1 MAEIDIE
8 RKPNRA
14 GWGWLLTFL
23 LLLVV
28 GGAAWYFTSGPGAG
42 WPGADTDSPTVLPS
56 PRVTPPEQ
64 RTTPTSPS
72 PTPSTTPPAP
82 GSP

>member
-8 RKPNRA
+8 RKPHRS

-42 WPGADTDSPTVLPS
+42 A
-56 PRVTPPEQ
+56 R
-64 RTTPTSPS
+64 
-72 PTPSTTPPAP
+72 
-82 GSP
+82 